1 MSQIHENEATW
12 AEAPERSLERAFA
25 LAQKAVALDE
35 FDSMARYALG
45 SIYYYRQEYELATL
59 QIDRA
64 IEINPNDYHNICTKA
79 WIMTFSGNLAE
90 GVACSIEAMRIN
102 PLASDGCLMVVGMAE
117 YLAGRCDAALK
128 AVGDMRE
135 AGIPI

>member
-1 MSQIHENEATW
+1 
-12 AEAPERSLERAFA
+12 
-25 LAQKAVALDE
+25 
-35 FDSMARYALG
+35 MARYALG
-45 SIYYYRQEYELATL
+45 SIYYYYRQKYELATL

-64 IEINPNDYHNICTKA
+64 IEINPNDYHNICAKA

-135 AGIPI
+135 AGSQSDAGRSRWPLRAARSCQGKGSRRNSAPSASSVSK